1 MQDIK
6 PLGINFIKNLKVV
19 STRFSFSYKI
29 LPLFIFVVIFGIS
42 ISVLSSNHIALA
54 SSSDNGDSDE
64 STSSSDNGDS
74 DESTSSSDNGD
85 SDESTSSSDNGDS
98 DESTS
103 SSDNGD
109 SDEST
114 SSSDN
119 GDSDESTSS
128 SDNGD
133 SDESTSLVSKKV
145 ALVLPSFT
153 WAAYQTGS
161 FYDFYALYS
170 YIQFANREVNI
181 TITNN
186 TDLLKDSPI
195 PEGPFIYYLDVDKRP
210 YVPYISFIN
219 LVKDLYGNHDINPT
233 NLTDADVDQGKIFNA
248 DGTNAYDVLFLF
260 HNEYVTQAEYDNFK
274 KFVTNGGTIVFG
286 DANVLY
292 AEVAYNKNNNTI
304 SLVSGHNWNFDQ
316 NSYCLERSCRK
327 MGR

>member
-1 MQDIK
+1 M
-6 PLGINFIKNLKVV
+6 
-19 STRFSFSYKI
+19 
-29 LPLFIFVVIFGIS
+29 
-42 ISVLSSNHIALA
+42 
-54 SSSDNGDSDE
+54 
-64 STSSSDNGDS
+64 
-74 DESTSSSDNGD
+74 
-85 SDESTSSSDNGDS
+85 
-98 DESTS
+98 
-103 SSDNGD
+103 
-109 SDEST
+109 
-114 SSSDN
+114 
-119 GDSDESTSS
+119 
-128 SDNGD
+128 
-133 SDESTSLVSKKV
+133 
-145 ALVLPSFT
+145 
-153 WAAYQTGS
+153 
-161 FYDFYALYS
+161 YS

-195 PEGPFIYYLDVDKRP
+195 PEGPFIYYLDVDERP

-219 LVKDLYGNHDINPT
+219 LVKDLYRNHDTNPT

-316 NSYCLERSCRK
+316 NSPAWKGPAERWLDETREWVGSNFLDIPSNYPLRFNNNPFNYTHSEENYVANPNAK
-327 MGR
+327 ILIDYKLDNIPRASGQYLGAIVATYELNYGKGKVIHTGIWGQTLVPIKEFIDFLNNEIIPLSLNSTSYTTSSS